1 MKHAPRLFQCA
12 HCHTQSRVCSKCD
25 RGQIYCCKVCA
36 VFVRK
41 KSMKLAGIRY
51 QAGFKGKQNHAARQA
66 RYRMRQS
73 KIVTHRGSPSTP
85 QHAPMHSIQNKT
97 RNVKNGHKKSILIC
111 CFCEKPVSDWI
122 RHDFLRRRYSHMS
135 SGSKASPQ
143 AP

>member
-12 HCHTQSRVCSKCD
+12 LCHTQSRVCSKCD
-25 RGQIYCCKVCA
+25 RGQIYCWGVCA
-36 VFVRK
+36 VLARK
-41 KSMKLAGIRY
+41 QSMKLAGIRY

-66 RYRMRQS
+66 RYRMRQN
-73 KIVTHRGSPSTP
+73 KIVTHRGSPSAP
-85 QHAPMHSIQNKT
+85 QHAPMHSI
-97 RNVKNGHKKSILIC
+97 KNNARKAINIHKKSALIC

-122 RHDFLRRRYSHMS
+122 RNDFLRRRGSHRS